1 MDYEEY
7 KAERKEKWLEKNA
20 KFSKLLCSRI
30 MGLSPEIGY
39 FIKVEGF
46 QISQEFFP
54 EEYRKITDAYNS
66 VMNKLDEYNR
76 NSKNNG

>member
-1 MDYEEY
+1 MDYEAY

-30 MGLSPEIGY
+30 MGLHPEVGY

-46 QISQEFFP
+46 QISQDFFP
-54 EEYRKITDAYNS
+54 EEYKEITKAYAS
-66 VMNKLDEYNR
+66 VMNKLDEYN
-76 NSKNNG
+76 KNNK